1 MLFGHQKIWQFL
13 INSAQ
18 KDNLSH
24 AFLFSGPEKVGKKT
38 LAFHFIKWLFGKDG
52 WKGNNHPDLVFIEP
66 KGGEIQI
73 EQIRELI
80 WKISL
85 CPIVAPLK
93 AGIVDQAHLMNYQAQ
108 NCFLKTLEEP
118 KGKAIL
124 ILVTEFPESLL
135 PTISSRC
142 QKIKFSL
149 LKKEEMEKIVLK
161 FKKDK
166 KEIEEIIRITQGK
179 PGLALELI
187 NHPERLKEKKRI
199 WREIERLSKEDLAWR
214 FQYAKKVYQSQKTEE
229 FLDLWLTFFREKLLS
244 SLDNDLQKVK
254 YFKNLLEKIQNT
266 RILISQTKVNP
277 RLALEVLMLDM

>member
-13 INSAQ
+13 INAAQ

-38 LAFHFIKWLFGKDG
+38 LAFHFTKWLFGKNG
-52 WKGNNHPDLVFIEP
+52 WKGDNHPDLVFIEP

-93 AGIVDQAHLMNYQAQ
+93 VGIIDQAHLMNYQAQ

-118 KGKAIL
+118 KGKTVL

-149 LKKEEMEKIVLK
+149 LKREEMEKLVSS
-161 FKKDK
+161 FKKNK
-166 KEIEEIIRITQGK
+166 KEIEEIVRIAQGK

-187 NHPERLKEKKRI
+187 NQPEKLKERERI
-199 WREIERLSKEDLAWR
+199 WREIERLIKEDLAWR
-214 FQYAKKVYQSQKTEE
+214 FQYAKKVYQSQKTKEI
-229 FLDLWLTFFREKLLS
+229 LDLWLAFFREKLLS
-244 SLDNDLQKVK
+244 SLVNNPQEVK
-254 YFKNLLEKIQNT
+254 HLKNLLEKIQNT
-266 RILISQTKVNP
+266 RILISQTQINP
-277 RLALEVLMLDM
+277 RLALEVLMLDI